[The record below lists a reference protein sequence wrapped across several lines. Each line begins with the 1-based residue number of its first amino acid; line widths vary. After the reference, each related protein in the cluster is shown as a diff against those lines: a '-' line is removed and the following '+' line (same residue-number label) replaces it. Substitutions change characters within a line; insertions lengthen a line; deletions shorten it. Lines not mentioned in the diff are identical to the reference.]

1 MAGLRLPE
9 HSHCVFCGDPVP
21 FGEEYCDDECRRKE
35 AERKAKEKMR
45 DYIFYGITAAII
57 LILFAI
63 RALTR

>member
-35 AERKAKEKMR
+35 AERKAKEKRR

>member
-35 AERKAKEKMR
+35 AERKAKEKR
-45 DYIFYGITAAII
+45 GDYIFYGITAAII